1 MKLKGRD
8 FLKEI
13 DFSAEELLHLIDRAQ
28 KLKKQKME
36 KKKYMLGNLA
46 KIYQKILLILN

>member
-13 DFSAEELLHLIDRAQ
+13 DFSGEELLQIIDRAQ
-28 KLKKQKME
+28 KLKKQK
-36 KKKYMLGNLA
+36 
-46 KIYQKILLILN
+46 ILD

>member
-13 DFSAEELLHLIDRAQ
+13 DFSAEELLQIIERAQ
-28 KLKKQKME
+28 KLKKQK
-36 KKKYMLGNLA
+36 KA
-46 KIYQKILLILN
+46 QIYKL

>member
-28 KLKKQKME
+28 KLKKQKKMAARR
-36 KKKYMLGNLA
+36 N
-46 KIYQKILLILN
+46 I